1 MSSIQVIKSLKSN
14 VADSTLHKTVSEKE
28 LSEINNYFEVVSG
41 KKPMRVFIDL
51 DGSLSNEQIHKE
63 YLHRENLD
71 KIHQDNLRRLMKKLE
86 NVSIMSSSSQASNK
100 LSYRI
105 TYIDEYCDN
114 VKDLRKVVENN
125 KIKEIKRILKNII
138 PVGMGSGNSNVLM
151 LICLFIE
158 HLVKCGVLMLGRQKM
173 IKSVLIS

>member
-1 MSSIQVIKSLKSN
+1 
-14 VADSTLHKTVSEKE
+14 
-28 LSEINNYFEVVSG
+28 
-41 KKPMRVFIDL
+41 MRVFIDL

-71 KIHQDNLRRLMKKLE
+71 KIHQDILRRLMKKLE
-86 NVSIMSSSSQASNK
+86 DVSIMSSSSQASNK

-114 VKDLRKVVENN
+114 VKDLRKVVEKD
-125 KIKEIKRILKNII
+125 KIKEIRRVLKNII